1 MLGGGTSWQ
10 ETLWKPGPVWPWKTG
25 LAQNWP
31 EWTGDLGQRYV
42 AIKLDL
48 SELTFFL
55 VPSRQADTIIICTPQ
70 GEKGTIF
77 FFLIQGEKKTPP

>member
-1 MLGGGTSWQ
+1 M
-10 ETLWKPGPVWPWKTG
+10 
-25 LAQNWP
+25 AQNWP

-77 FFLIQGEKKTPP
+77 FFLIQGEKKPHPNLGQRDIKGYWFRGKSAADVGS